1 MNEVVLAA
9 IFGGMGTIIG
19 TAGKVIVDVIKA
31 KKEPDENDIK
41 LKAEVDHQKEEFKQS
56 LHALSKEVKQGFSD
70 IKKQMGEIRKQNESM
85 QKNQETSLR
94 HSITEVYYKY
104 KDKKKFP
111 NNVKQDI
118 CFLFAAYERLNGN
131 SYVHEI
137 YEEMMQW
144 DTD

>member
-1 MNEVVLAA
+1 
-9 IFGGMGTIIG
+9 
-19 TAGKVIVDVIKA
+19 
-31 KKEPDENDIK
+31 
-41 LKAEVDHQKEEFKQS
+41 
-56 LHALSKEVKQGFSD
+56 
-70 IKKQMGEIRKQNESM
+70 MGEIRKQNESM

-118 CFLFAAYERLNGN
+118 CFLFSAYERLNGN